1 MAYFFCRKEPM
12 DGVVVAR
19 ELGDQMTFLVG
30 FDVQDIL
37 IDIVLGRLALAG
49 LLIFLPY
56 PTITIPP

>member
-1 MAYFFCRKEPM
+1 MAYFFCTKEPM

-37 IDIVLGRLALAG
+37 IDIVLG
-49 LLIFLPY
+49 
-56 PTITIPP
+56 

>member
-1 MAYFFCRKEPM
+1 MAYFFCTKGAM
-12 DGVVVAR
+12 DEVVVAR

-37 IDIVLGRLALAG
+37 IDILLRRLALAG

-56 PTITIPP
+56 PTSTIPP